1 MCLYKFGSVMNRPG
15 KEYLV
20 QNVFD
25 IIQLVASLHKSVIPL
40 FIRRLRGI
48 FFLPLP
54 EQVSVI
60 TVHSVTAILGLLV
73 LLSGREN
80 RYHWT
85 VPRPISKALIS
96 DSERIRDLHRSV
108 LL

>member
-1 MCLYKFGSVMNRPG
+1 MCLYKFGSVMNCPG

-25 IIQLVASLHKSVIPL
+25 IIQLVTSLHKSVIPL

-48 FFLPLP
+48 FFPPLP

-60 TVHSVTAILGLLV
+60 TVHSVTAIFGLLV

-80 RYHWT
+80 RHHRT
-85 VPRPISKALIS
+85 VPRPIAKILIS
-96 DSERIRDLHRSV
+96 DPERIRNLHRSI